1 MLLRNAWVARAAKEK
16 GEKQPW
22 PVRARAPAR
31 VRYVVAAALALGAL
45 VLTRLFLDSLAGAHF
60 VPSLGAVFLSALSG
74 GIAPGL
80 FALAICG
87 VGYAL
92 VAASDA
98 AAAGVDLTHQLTR
111 VGIFLAVGAAEAL
124 GAGALRQ
131 AVAAK
136 DRARA
141 RWEQREQRHR
151 LVRLRLREQLDALR
165 SITGHLAEGLAA
177 LDEDGRLVFMN
188 AAGTRMLGWE
198 EEDLA
203 GRKFHELVHPQH
215 PTGAPVGGE
224 ECPLLGALQHGRPVQ
239 RQDQSF
245 RRKDGTEVPV
255 SYTASAILRRG
266 QIVGAAL
273 TFQDFSAHL
282 RAEERERFVTRAT
295 EMLTESIDWEATL
308 ERVARLAVPFL
319 GDWCLVALDDERGL
333 HSVAA
338 AHVDPARAAAARD
351 LQERYPLDREA
362 AHGVGRIVRTGKLEI
377 VPEVEIDSFVAE
389 RGGRAR
395 LRGEILRAVGLRSY
409 MGVPLIARGRTLGA
423 IAFAVSDGSRRF
435 GSADLELAGELAARC
450 ALAIDNARLYRE
462 AQEASRSRE
471 EVLAVVSHDLRAPL
485 GTVKLAA
492 ELVARLVPEDGPPEL
507 RRSADM
513 VQRATARAAQLVED
527 LVDAAG
533 LERGRLALTLEPHD
547 AAALAQEALAGVEL
561 LAQKQR
567 VALSLDAAPD
577 AGAAA
582 CDRHRV
588 LQVLANLLGNALK
601 VMPGGGAIRVG
612 VRRKAGQVMFTVA
625 DTGPG
630 VAVEDQPRLFDRY
643 WRGVSAGYQGSGLG
657 LAIAKG
663 IIEGHGGHISVRS
676 ALGEGAT
683 FTFTL
688 PAASMG
694 ATVS

>member
-1 MLLRNAWVARAAKEK
+1 VGTLIHNAWAAFAEHGEQRRWPQRALAL
-16 GEKQPW
+16 
-22 PVRARAPAR
+22 VRSRF
-31 VRYVVAAALALGAL
+31 VLAAALAFGAL
-45 VLTRLFLDSLAGAHF
+45 VLTRLSLDPLAGAHF
-60 VPSLGAVFLSALSG
+60 VPSLGAVCLAALSG
-74 GIAPGL
+74 GTAPGL
-80 FALAICG
+80 LALAICG

-92 VAASDA
+92 VAAADA

-111 VGIFLAVGAAEAL
+111 VGIFLAVGAAEAF
-124 GAGALRQ
+124 GAGALRH

-136 DRARA
+136 DLARA

-151 LVRLRLREQLDALR
+151 QVRLRLREELDSLR

-177 LDEDGRLVFMN
+177 LDPEGRLVFMN
-188 AAGTRMLGWE
+188 AAGTRMLGWDE
-198 EEDLA
+198 RELA
-203 GRKFHELVHPQH
+203 GRKFHELVHPHH
-215 PTGAPVGGE
+215 PSRAPVERE
-224 ECPLLGALQHGRPVQ
+224 ECQLLGALQHGRPIQ
-239 RQDQSF
+239 RQDQYF
-245 RRKDGTEVPV
+245 TRKDGTDFPV

-282 RAEERERFVTRAT
+282 RAEERERFLTRAT
-295 EMLTESIDWEATL
+295 EALTESIAWEATL
-308 ERVARLAVPFL
+308 ERVAQLALPVL

-333 HSVAA
+333 RSVAV

-351 LQERYPLDREA
+351 LLERYPLDREA
-362 AHGVGRIVRTGKLEI
+362 AHGVGRIVRTSKLEL
-377 VPEVEIDSFVAE
+377 VPEVDVDAFVAA
-389 RGGRAR
+389 RGASAS
-395 LRGEILRAVGLRSY
+395 LRGEILRDIGLRSY

-423 IAFAVSDGSRRF
+423 IAFAISEGARRF
-435 GSADLELAGELAARC
+435 GNADLELAEDLAARC

-492 ELVARLVPEDGPPEL
+492 ELVARLVPEEGPPEL

-527 LVDAAG
+527 LVDAAR

-547 AAALAQEALAGVEL
+547 AAALAQDALAGVEL
-561 LAQKQR
+561 LAKKQR
-567 VALSLDAAPD
+567 VSLSLDAAPD
-577 AGAAA
+577 AGAVA

-601 VMPGGGAIRVG
+601 VMPAGGAIRVG
-612 VRRKAGQVMFTVA
+612 VRREEGEVVFTVA

-630 VAVEDQPRLFDRY
+630 IAAEDQLRLFDRY
-643 WRGVSAGYQGSGLG
+643 WRGASAGYEGSGLG
-657 LAIAKG
+657 LAIARG
-663 IIEGHGGHISVRS
+663 LVVAHGGHIRVRS
-676 ALGEGAT
+676 APGEGAT
-683 FTFTL
+683 FIFTL
-688 PAASMG
+688 PVAPVGVAM
-694 ATVS
+694 A